1 MVSAPIKKSNW
12 ISELAVYLFFWE
24 KALAMKPWILS
35 FEHFEGFGILNL
47 KITIAAT
54 RIVWIKPWNP
64 IVPIGISAK
73 VLYKASIVLILPFH
87 VVFSQRAR

>member
-12 ISELAVYLFFWE
+12 ISELAVYLPFGE
-24 KALAMKPWILS
+24 KGLSLKLSILS

-47 KITIAAT
+47 RITTAVT
-54 RIVWIKPWNP
+54 RIVKTKPWNP
-64 IVPIGISAK
+64 TVPIGISAK
-73 VLYKASIVLILPFH
+73 VLYKASIVLVLPIH